1 MDQKNGTQPD
11 QQTIEE
17 ILNLYKSG
25 KLNKAKKKNRK
36 LYKKIPKI
44 IYFI

>member
-1 MDQKNGTQPD
+1 MDQKNETQPD

-25 KLNKAKKKNRK
+25 KLNIAKKKIEN
-36 LYKKIPKI
+36 YIKKFPK
-44 IYFI
+44 